1 MNDDVHAAQSFL
13 GRLIIRGAAL
23 GSREIGDDEHLL
35 RQPVRSGTRGREDA
49 RSELAKEGDGGGAD
63 TFRSR
68 GDEHASARE
77 LQVDTPDTISRN
89 SIPPPVKRQT
99 LRFAIREV
107 SP

>member
-13 GRLIIRGAAL
+13 DRLMNGGGAL
-23 GSREIGDDEHLL
+23 GSREIGADEHLL
-35 RQPVRSGTRGREDA
+35 RQPVRSGTRGGEDA
-49 RSELAKEGDGGGAD
+49 RSELAKEADDGGAD

-77 LQVDTPDTISRN
+77 LQVETHETISRH
-89 SIPPPVKRQT
+89 SILPPVKRKT
-99 LRFAIREV
+99 LRFAIRKV

>member
-1 MNDDVHAAQSFL
+1 MNDDVRGAQSFL
-13 GRLIIRGAAL
+13 DRLMNGGAAL

-35 RQPVRSGTRGREDA
+35 RQPVRSGTRGREHV
-49 RSELAKEGDGGGAD
+49 RSEFAKVGDDGGAD

-77 LQVDTPDTISRN
+77 LQVETHETISRN
-89 SIPPPVKRQT
+89 SIPPPAKRKT